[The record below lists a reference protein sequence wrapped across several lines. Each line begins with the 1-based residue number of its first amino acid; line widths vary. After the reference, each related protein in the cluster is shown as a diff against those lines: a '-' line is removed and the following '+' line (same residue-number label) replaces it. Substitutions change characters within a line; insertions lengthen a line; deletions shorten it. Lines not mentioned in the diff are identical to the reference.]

1 MFSILGAPRGSQGS
15 FLGRFG
21 NLLGALLAQFLD
33 LFSDLVSGSLLARML
48 VHFGA
53 VLGPNGS
60 LKTAKNA
67 ER

>member
-1 MFSILGAPRGSQGS
+1 M
-15 FLGRFG
+15 LGRFG
-21 NLLGALLAQFLD
+21 NLLGTLLAQFLD